1 MLIMFPLTVNPQNRS
16 KVVYGALLVC
26 SLVWLGLI
34 FAAPCLMVRRNA
46 MASMMIYQGFSVICH
61 QIPER
66 SFLIGGFPLG
76 VCSRCTG
83 IYAGF
88 LLGLFF
94 YPIVRN
100 LSAAAF
106 PERRWL
112 IVAALPLSIDF
123 AGGLIGVFNNNLF
136 SRTATG
142 LLFGTVLAFYIL
154 PGLQYRTD
162 NEVSTI
168 KGGYT
173 L

>member
-1 MLIMFPLTVNPQNRS
+1 MFPLTVNLQNRS
-16 KVVYGALLVC
+16 KMIYGALVAC
-26 SLVWLGLI
+26 SLIWFGLI
-34 FAAPCLMVRRNA
+34 FAAPWLMSRRHLT
-46 MASMMIYQGFSVICH
+46 ASLMIYQGFSAICH

-66 SFLIGGFPLG
+66 SFFIAGFPLG

-94 YPIVRN
+94 YPMGRN
-100 LSAAAF
+100 LSAVTF
-106 PERRWL
+106 PRRRWL
-112 IVAALPLSIDF
+112 ILAALPLSVDF
-123 AGGLIGVFNNNLF
+123 AGGLIGVFNNNQF

-142 LLFGTVLAFYIL
+142 LIFGTVLAFYIL

-162 NEVSTI
+162 NAVSTI
-168 KGGYT
+168 NGGYP

>member
-1 MLIMFPLTVNPQNRS
+1 MFPLTVDPQNRS
-16 KVVYGALLVC
+16 KVVYGAILVC
-26 SLVWLGLI
+26 SLGWLGLI
-34 FAAPCLMVRRNA
+34 FAAPWLMARRNM
-46 MASMMIYQGFSVICH
+46 MASLMIYQGLSVICH

-66 SFLIGGFPLG
+66 SFLIAGFPLG

-88 LLGLFF
+88 SLGLFL
-94 YPIVRN
+94 YPIVRRIN
-100 LSAAAF
+100 AAGF
-106 PERRWL
+106 PEGRWL
-112 IVAALPLSIDF
+112 IIAALPLSIDF
-123 AGGLIGVFNNNLF
+123 ACGLIGVFNNTLL

-168 KGGYT
+168 NGGYT

>member
-1 MLIMFPLTVNPQNRS
+1 MLLLTVKPQNRS
-16 KVVYGALLVC
+16 KVIYGALLVC
-26 SLVWLGLI
+26 SLAWLGLI
-34 FAAPCLMVRRNA
+34 FAAPSLMARRNVI
-46 MASMMIYQGFSVICH
+46 ASIMVYQAFSVICH

-100 LSAAAF
+100 LSAATF

-112 IVAALPLSIDF
+112 VFAAIPLSIDF
-123 AGGLIGVFNNNLF
+123 AVGLIGVFNNNLF
-136 SRTATG
+136 SRTVTG
-142 LLFGTVLAFYIL
+142 LLFGIVLVYYIL

-162 NEVSTI
+162 NAVSTI
-168 KGGYT
+168 NGGYP